1 MNKTQL
7 ILKFA
12 EKSGLSENKAGEIL
26 NVIIESIT
34 EELKNGNK
42 VSLTGFG
49 TFSSAERASRTG
61 RHPRTGEEITISARR
76 VPRFKPGK
84 KLREAA
90 AKAHL
95 SEASAT
101 NVQDEPQ
108 EATKV
113 QDEHQEI
120 TCRIEGKILLER
132 GQPAD
137 DLILRFYSCTSDTD
151 KVLLAETTTMEGGR
165 YSLVYEA
172 DPDEV
177 SLEVWALDDQS
188 REILLS
194 KLLRGLSREP
204 LEVLDLIAP
213 W

>member
-7 ILKFA
+7 ISKFA

-26 NVIIESIT
+26 NLIIESVT
-34 EELKNGNK
+34 EELKNGEK
-42 VSLTGFG
+42 VTFTGFG
-49 TFSSAERASRTG
+49 TFSSTERASRTG
-61 RHPRTGEEITISARR
+61 RHPRTGEEINIPARR

-84 KLREAA
+84 ELKDAVANAPL
-90 AKAHL
+90 L
-95 SEASAT
+95 PEASA
-101 NVQDEPQ
+101 D
-108 EATKV
+108 KV
-113 QDEHQEI
+113 QDESQEM

-132 GQPAD
+132 GEPAGG
-137 DLILRFYSCTSDTD
+137 LILRLYSCTSGSD

-165 YSLVYEA
+165 YSLVYEP
-172 DPDEV
+172 DSDEV

-194 KLLRGLSREP
+194 KLLRDLSREP